1 MSKSRED
8 IAERVKRK
16 LRAEAG
22 PLLQSDSPE
31 ERRASLRRSALAFLR
46 EEGVLLG
53 TSEQESLLE
62 MISDDIIGLGAL
74 EPLLKDP
81 DVTEIMVNGHQSL
94 YVEREGKLHQLAPLL
109 VSEAAVLHTIDR
121 ILSPLGLRV
130 DESCPFADARLPD
143 GSRVNVIIS
152 PLSLSGP
159 VVTIRKFSARRMN
172 MAQLVAAGT
181 CPPEVASLLRDS
193 VRARLNLIISGGTGS
208 GKTTLLNAL
217 AGFIPDA
224 ERLITIEDAAELRI
238 PKHHVVRLESRPP
251 NAEGQGEITV
261 RMLLRNAL
269 RMRPDRIIIGE
280 VRGPEALDLLQAM
293 NTGHEG
299 SLSTAH
305 ANSPADL
312 LRRLETMALQAGV
325 GLPSSAI
332 REQMLAAIDLVIH
345 LERLPEGTRRIV
357 EVARMNRGGDT
368 PSLAPLFRA
377 EGLPRHC
384 RRDDLTGE
392 GACRC

>member
-1 MSKSRED
+1 MDGSRE
-8 IAERVKRK
+8 IAERIKRR
-16 LRAEAG
+16 LRSEAG
-22 PLLQSDSPE
+22 ALLETGSLE
-31 ERRASLRRSALAFLR
+31 ERRASLRSAALALLH

-53 TSEQESLLE
+53 SAEQESLLE
-62 MISDDIIGLGAL
+62 LISDDIIGLGAL

-81 DVTEIMVNGHQSL
+81 EVTEIMVNGHGSL
-94 YVEREGKLHQLAPLL
+94 YVEREGELHRLPALL
-109 VSEAAVLHTIDR
+109 PSEAVVLHTIDR
-121 ILSPLGLRV
+121 ILGPLGLRV

-143 GSRVNVIIS
+143 GSRVNIIIA
-152 PLSLSGP
+152 PLSLSGA
-159 VVTIRKFSARRMN
+159 VVTIRKFSSRRMS
-172 MAQLVAAGT
+172 MAQLVEAGS
-181 CPPEVASLLRDS
+181 CPPAIATLLGEA
-193 VRARLNLIISGGTGS
+193 VRGRLNLMISGGTGS

-217 AGFIPDA
+217 AGFIPDS

-251 NAEGQGEITV
+251 NSEGRGEITI

-312 LRRLETMALQAGV
+312 LRRLETMALQASV
-325 GLPSSAI
+325 GLPASAI
-332 REQMLAAIDLVIH
+332 RDQIGAALDLVVH
-345 LERLPEGTRRIV
+345 LERQADGTRRIV
-357 EVARMNRGGDT
+357 EVARMDRTGSGAA
-368 PSLAPLFRA
+368 LAPLFRN
-377 EGLPRHC
+377 EGLPRRH
-384 RRDDLTGE
+384 RRDTFVREATSL
-392 GACRC
+392 

>member
-1 MSKSRED
+1 MNRSRRE
-8 IAERVKRK
+8 IAERVKQR
-16 LRAEAG
+16 LRAEAE
-22 PLLQSDSPE
+22 PFLQTDSPD
-31 ERRASLRRSALAFLR
+31 ERRTSLRRSALALLH

-81 DVTEIMVNGHQSL
+81 EITEIMVNGCDSL
-94 YVEREGKLHQLAPLL
+94 YVERAGRLHQLAPLFA
-109 VSEAAVLHTIDR
+109 SEVAVLHTMDR
-121 ILSPLGLRV
+121 ILSPLGLRA

-143 GSRVNVIIS
+143 GSRVNVIIA

-159 VVTIRKFSARRMN
+159 VITIRKFSPRRMDL
-172 MAQLVAAGT
+172 AQLVEAGT
-181 CPPEVASLLRDS
+181 LTAETANMLSDAVL
-193 VRARLNLIISGGTGS
+193 ARLNLIISGGTGS

-217 AGFIPDA
+217 AGFIPDE
-224 ERLITIEDAAELRI
+224 ERIVTIEDAAELRI
-238 PKHHVVRLESRPP
+238 PKRHVVRLESRPS
-251 NAEGQGEITV
+251 NSEGQGEITV

-305 ANSPADL
+305 ANSPDDL
-312 LRRLETMALQAGV
+312 LHRLETMALQAGL
-325 GLPSSAI
+325 GLPATAI
-332 REQMLAAIDLVIH
+332 REQMLAALDVVAH
-345 LERLPEGTRRIV
+345 LERRRDGSRRIV
-357 EVARMNRGGDT
+357 EVAHMDRAGASPR
-368 PSLAPLFRA
+368 LVPLFQTEEA
-377 EGLPRHC
+377 SRHLM
-384 RRDDLTGE
+384 RDLFARESTS
-392 GACRC
+392 

>member
-1 MSKSRED
+1 M
-8 IAERVKRK
+8 AERVKQK
-16 LRAEAG
+16 LRADAG
-22 PLLQSDSPE
+22 TLLQAGSME
-31 ERRASLRRSALAFLR
+31 ERRVNLRQSALGFLR

-62 MISDDIIGLGAL
+62 LISDDIIGLGAL

-81 DVTEIMVNGHQSL
+81 DITEIMVNGHQSL
-94 YVEREGKLHQLAPLL
+94 YVEREGRLHQIPALFG
-109 VSEAAVLHTIDR
+109 SEAAVLHTVDR
-121 ILSPLGLRV
+121 ILSPLGLRA

-143 GSRVNVIIS
+143 GSRVNVIVR

-159 VVTIRKFSARRMN
+159 ILTIRKFSARRLN
-172 MAQLVAAGT
+172 MAQLVETGA
-181 CPPEVASLLRDS
+181 CSPEVASLLRAA
-193 VRARLNLIISGGTGS
+193 VRARLNLLISGGTGS

-217 AGFIPDA
+217 AAFIPDG
-224 ERLITIEDAAELRI
+224 ERLVTIEDAAELRI

-251 NAEGQGEITV
+251 NSEGQGEVTV

-305 ANSPADL
+305 ANSSADL

-325 GLPSSAI
+325 GLPATAI
-332 REQMLAAIDLVIH
+332 REQMLAAIDLVVH
-345 LERLPEGTRRIV
+345 LERQPDGSRRIV
-357 EVARMNRGGDT
+357 EVSRMDRGTAT
-368 PSLAPLFRA
+368 PGLMPLFQT
-377 EGLPRHC
+377 EGPPRHC
-384 RRDDLTGE
+384 RRDDFGREAL
-392 GACRC
+392 RQ

>member
-1 MSKSRED
+1 MSKSRGEL
-8 IAERVKRK
+8 AEHVKQK

-22 PLLQSDSPE
+22 ALLQTGSAE
-31 ERRASLRRSALAFLR
+31 ERRTSLRRSALGFLR

-62 MISDDIIGLGAL
+62 LISDDIIGLGTL

-81 DVTEIMVNGHQSL
+81 DITEIMVNGHQSL
-94 YVEREGKLHQLAPLL
+94 YVEREGKLQQIPAVLG
-109 VSEAAVLHTIDR
+109 SEAAVLHTIDR

-172 MAQLVAAGT
+172 MAQLVEAGT
-181 CPPEVASLLRDS
+181 CPPEVASVLRDA
-193 VRARLNLIISGGTGS
+193 VRARLNLLISGGTGS
-208 GKTTLLNAL
+208 GKTTLLNSL
-217 AGFIPDA
+217 AGFIPDT

-251 NAEGQGEITV
+251 NVEGQGEITV

-325 GLPSSAI
+325 GLPASAI
-332 REQMLAAIDLVIH
+332 REQMLAAIDLVVH
-345 LERLPEGTRRIV
+345 LERLPDGSRRIV
-357 EVARMNRGGDT
+357 EVSRMDRSSST
-368 PSLAPLFRA
+368 SALMPLFRA
-377 EGLPRHC
+377 ERPPRHC
-384 RRDDLTGE
+384 GRNDFARE
-392 GACRC
+392 ASRQ

>member
-1 MSKSRED
+1 MKDASLE
-8 IAERVKRK
+8 IAERIKRR
-16 LRAEAG
+16 LRSEAG
-22 PLLQSDSPE
+22 ALLDAGSLD
-31 ERRASLRRSALAFLR
+31 ERRASLRTFALALLR
-46 EEGVLLG
+46 EEGILLG
-53 TSEQESLLE
+53 TAEQESLLE
-62 MISDDIIGLGAL
+62 LISDDIIGLGAL

-94 YVEREGKLHQLAPLL
+94 YVEREGRLYQLPALL
-109 VSEAAVLHTIDR
+109 PSEAAVLHTIDR
-121 ILSPLGLRV
+121 ILGPLGLRV

-143 GSRVNVIIS
+143 GSRVNVIIA

-159 VVTIRKFSARRMN
+159 VVTIRKFSARRMD
-172 MAQLVAAGT
+172 MAQLVEAGS
-181 CPPEVASLLRDS
+181 CPPEIASLLGEAVRD
-193 VRARLNLIISGGTGS
+193 RLNLMISGGTGS

-217 AGFIPDA
+217 AGFIPDS

-251 NAEGQGEITV
+251 NSEGRGEITI

-312 LRRLETMALQAGV
+312 LGRLETMALQASI
-325 GLPSSAI
+325 GLPAAAI
-332 REQMLAAIDLVIH
+332 RDQMVAALDLIVH
-345 LERLPEGTRRIV
+345 LERQPGGARRIV
-357 EVARMNRGGDT
+357 EVARMDRTGAG
-368 PSLAPLFRA
+368 SMLAPLFRA
-377 EGLPRHC
+377 TGLPRRR
-384 RRDDLTGE
+384 RRDAHIREARPL
-392 GACRC
+392 